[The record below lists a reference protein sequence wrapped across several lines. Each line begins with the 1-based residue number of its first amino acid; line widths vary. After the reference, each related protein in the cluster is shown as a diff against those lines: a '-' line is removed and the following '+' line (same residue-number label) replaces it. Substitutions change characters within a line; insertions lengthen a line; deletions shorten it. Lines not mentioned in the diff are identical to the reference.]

1 MEVTLL
7 GTGAP
12 LAPGRATLGL
22 LVTAPG
28 CAPLLIDTCGGFEL
42 ARQLALVGQPLAGL
56 RDVIVTHRHLDHAGG
71 IPALLLADQPLDV
84 HALDDTHAGLREL
97 VGATFPEWAI
107 HPEVVWRTI
116 APGERR
122 EIGGFAVEFFAV
134 EHRVPTVAVR
144 VTQGGRTLAF
154 SADSV
159 PCDELVACA
168 RDADLFLCDALCAAL
183 DGPGRAERTRALM
196 HPTAGEAGEM
206 ARAAGAGAL
215 ALVHLAR
222 YATPANL
229 LAEAQ
234 AAFPGPVSVPDD
246 GQRFTM

>member
-12 LAPGRATLGL
+12 LAPGRATLGI

-42 ARQLALVGQPLAGL
+42 ARQLARAGQPLAGL

-71 IPALLLADQPLDV
+71 VPALLLANLPLDI
-84 HALDDTHAGLREL
+84 HATEDTHAGLREL
-97 VGATFPEWAI
+97 MGACFPEWPI
-107 HPEVVWRTI
+107 HPAVARPVV
-116 APGERR
+116 APGARR

-134 EHRVPTVAVR
+134 EHRVATVALR
-144 VTQGGRTLAF
+144 VAHGGRTLAF

-159 PCDELVACA
+159 PCDALVACA
-168 RDADLFLCDALCAAL
+168 RDADLFVCDALCAAR
-183 DGPGRAERTRALM
+183 DGAAHARRARELM
-196 HPTAGEAGEM
+196 HPIAREAAEM
-206 ARAAGAGAL
+206 AARAGVGAL

-222 YATPANL
+222 YANPANL
-229 LAEAQ
+229 LAEAGEVYT
-234 AAFPGPVSVPDD
+234 GPLTVPDD
-246 GQRFTM
+246 GQRYAV